1 MKKLIAIILFAVS
14 AAQAGDYQ
22 HQSALL
28 GICKMQA
35 KMGMMIAHAKK
46 TGEPSAV
53 NVAMFRDGDPGLYEL
68 TINTE
73 RIALENADMSLQFVA
88 ERVGMW
94 CLDNAES
101 IIYKHRR

>member
-1 MKKLIAIILFAVS
+1 MKKLLIATLFVAAS
-14 AAQAGDYQ
+14 AHAGNYQ

-68 TINTE
+68 TVNTE
-73 RIALENADMSLQFVA
+73 RIALENADMDLQFVA